1 MGRKYYNGGVG
12 MPPIWIQPILEKKE
26 MFDIDF
32 FHFTDMLDW
41 SKQGDDLAVIEPLVA
56 FLAQWGDNLIIAFA
70 EKMAELL
77 YRLDTREIA
86 LKTYKNIKYFSGDEF
101 LYIRC
106 QALINGK
113 SLYNDIVKSRK
124 SLDENLE
131 FGAILYV
138 PMYAWVRVHKRT
150 FEEYDYVTRV
160 SYETGSNKEGWEK

>member
-1 MGRKYYNGGVG
+1 MKKYYNRGVE

-41 SKQGDDLAVIEPLVA
+41 SKQGDDMAVIEPLVA

-86 LKTYKNIKYFSGDEF
+86 LKTYKEAKCFSEDVF
-101 LYIRC
+101 LYTRC
-106 QALINGK
+106 QALIKGK
-113 SLYNDIVKSRK
+113 SLYNDIVKGRK
-124 SLDENLE
+124 RLDENLE
-131 FGAILYV
+131 FEAILYV
-138 PMYAWVRVHKRT
+138 PMYAWSRAHKRT
-150 FEEYDYVTRV
+150 PEEYNYVTKV
-160 SYETGSNKEGWEK
+160 SYETGSNKEGWKK